1 MSHKFKTT
9 NIKGKSYVQVNER
22 ILFFRSEYPEWSIH
36 TEIISISDDEV
47 LCIARILDENNEVR
61 FSGHAHEEKQASY
74 INKTSYVENCE
85 TSAVGRALGIM
96 GIGIETSIATAE
108 EVNQAINTQ
117 SNAKPKLTPDR
128 PQWAKVIEK
137 LKSGEATME
146 KVREHYFLTDRYAQ
160 ELQMEVEL

>member
-22 ILFFRSEYPEWSIH
+22 ILFFRSEYPEWSIQ
-36 TEIISISDDEV
+36 TDIINIDEDQV
-47 LCIARILDENNEVR
+47 LVKAYVYDSEMNLR
-61 FSGHAHEEKQASY
+61 FTGHAHEEKQASY

-85 TSAVGRALGIM
+85 TSAVGRALGMM

-108 EVNQAINTQ
+108 EVTQAVNTQ
-117 SNAKPKLTPDR
+117 ANAKPKLTPDR

-137 LKSGEATME
+137 LKSGEATID
-146 KVREHYFLTDRYAQ
+146 KVREHYYLSDRYAE
-160 ELQMEVEL
+160 ELMLEIEL